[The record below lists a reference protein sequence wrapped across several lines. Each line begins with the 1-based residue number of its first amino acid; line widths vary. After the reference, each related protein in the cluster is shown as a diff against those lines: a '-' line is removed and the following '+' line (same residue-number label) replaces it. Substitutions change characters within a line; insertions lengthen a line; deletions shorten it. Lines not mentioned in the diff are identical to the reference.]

1 MTNINLQINLRSSES
16 VEDAPRRVRGNTG
29 ITLKTQRVNT
39 NTLWGENREALTFC
53 CVCCHGNVCATAPQ
67 PLIIIADRILS
78 KPTNTAPDCSRMC
91 VKKINPRLIYVFLHH
106 ESKDLKIKS
115 KRCCGFITRIYTG
128 HLLELA
134 APVSAHVWALTPARR
149 IQAMLLRLHSAGLLL
164 LLQLPS
170 SPIWAVCVLSRQLA
184 VTPPAWQQLPAD
196 NMHIFSHLQQSC
208 IKMLRSVC
216 MSVTAAT
223 SWVMIWD

>member
-1 MTNINLQINLRSSES
+1 MNLWSSES
-16 VEDAPRRVRGNTG
+16 VEGAPRCVRGNTVT
-29 ITLKTQRVNT
+29 TLKTQRVNT
-39 NTLWGENREALTFC
+39 NTLWGDNREALMFC
-53 CVCCHGNVCATAPQ
+53 FVCCHGNMCVTAPQ
-67 PLIIIADRILS
+67 PLIIITDRILS

-91 VKKINPRLIYVFLHH
+91 VKKTNPRLISGFPHH
-106 ESKDLKIKS
+106 ESKNLKIKS
-115 KRCCGFITRIYTG
+115 ERCCGFITWIG

-134 APVSAHVWALTPARR
+134 APVSAHVRVWALTPARR
-149 IQAMLLRLHSAGLLL
+149 IQLMLLRLHSAGLFL

-170 SPIWAVCVLSRQLA
+170 SPICAVCVRSRQLA

-196 NMHIFSHLQQSC
+196 NTHILSHLQQSC

-216 MSVTAAT
+216 MSVTAAI